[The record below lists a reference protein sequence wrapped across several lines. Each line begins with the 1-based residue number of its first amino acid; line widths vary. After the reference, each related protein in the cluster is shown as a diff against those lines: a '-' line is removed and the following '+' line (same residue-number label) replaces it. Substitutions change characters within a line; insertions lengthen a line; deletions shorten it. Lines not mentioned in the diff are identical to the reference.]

1 MKSSVAIPGESGPLA
16 VGAFRRALRALGLYG
31 ENPAIV
37 SATSSR
43 GFAML
48 RIAVGL
54 VVLYDSWAVLTW
66 EHKTEMARFLGV
78 GMGSAW
84 LALLVA
90 GVAFLEL
97 AIAASLLSGRGVQVM
112 GWLGVA
118 YGLFVWIVMEH
129 GGDFGRDATDPGV
142 GLPYAVLFL
151 FVVAADR
158 LRRDGDVARNEILAL
173 ARVAFGLLWAYDA
186 VLKFQPYFLAHYLD
200 YLAAA
205 QKDVGAGSWRGA
217 YDGMWIALSTAL
229 GPRTVAVL
237 VGLTEAAV
245 AAALISGR
253 GLRVFGPIG
262 IGLALAV
269 WTTAEEMG
277 GPFSLGVATMM
288 PMALLGTAILYVLA
302 LGYVWALYNP
312 LDWIR
317 GGRRASRIP
326 AGDSRGV

>member
-1 MKSSVAIPGESGPLA
+1 MKSPVTIPTESDPLA
-16 VGAFRRALRALGLYG
+16 AGALRRALRALGLYG
-31 ENPAIV
+31 VDPAAV

-43 GFAML
+43 SFDIL

-66 EHKTEMARFLGV
+66 EHKTEMAHFLGV

-112 GWLGVA
+112 GWLGAA

-129 GGDFGRDATDPGV
+129 GDDFGKDATDPGV
-142 GLPYAVLFL
+142 GLPYAVLLL

-186 VLKFQPYFLAHYLD
+186 VLKFQPYFLGHYLD
-200 YLAAA
+200 YLATA
-205 QKDVGAGSWRGA
+205 QKDVGAGSLRGA

-229 GPRTVAVL
+229 GPRTVAVV

-245 AAALISGR
+245 AAALVSGR

-262 IGLALAV
+262 IGLALVV

-288 PMALLGTAILYVLA
+288 PMALLGTAILYALA
-302 LGYVWALYNP
+302 LGYIWVLYNP

-317 GGRRASRIP
+317 GGRRARRISTV
-326 AGDSRGV
+326 GSRGV

>member
-1 MKSSVAIPGESGPLA
+1 MKSPVAIPTESAPLA
-16 VGAFRRALRALGLYG
+16 AGALRRALRALGLYG
-31 ENPAIV
+31 VDPAAV

-43 GFAML
+43 SFDIL

-66 EHKTEMARFLGV
+66 EHKTEMAHFLGV

-112 GWLGVA
+112 GWLGAA

-129 GGDFGRDATDPGV
+129 GGDFGKDATDPGV
-142 GLPYAVLFL
+142 GLPYAVLLL

-186 VLKFQPYFLAHYLD
+186 VLKFQPYFLGHYLD
-200 YLAAA
+200 YLATA
-205 QKDVGAGSWRGA
+205 QKDVGAGSLRGA

-229 GPRTVAVL
+229 GPRTVAVV

-245 AAALISGR
+245 AAALVSGR

-262 IGLALAV
+262 IGLALVV

-277 GPFSLGVATMM
+277 GPFSLGVAAMM
-288 PMALLGTAILYVLA
+288 PMALLGTAILYALA
-302 LGYVWALYNP
+302 LGYIWVLYNP
-312 LDWIR
+312 MDWIR
-317 GGRRASRIP
+317 GGRRARRISTV
-326 AGDSRGV
+326 GSRGV

>member
-1 MKSSVAIPGESGPLA
+1 MKSSEAISTESDPLTA
-16 VGAFRRALRALGLYG
+16 GAFRRALRALGLNG
-31 ENPAIV
+31 VDPAVV

-43 GFAML
+43 SFDVL

-78 GMGSAW
+78 GMGSPW
-84 LALLVA
+84 IALLVA

-112 GWLGVA
+112 GWFGVA

-129 GGDFGRDATDPGV
+129 GGDFGKDATDPGV
-142 GLPYAVLFL
+142 GLPYVVLFL

-186 VLKFQPYFLAHYLD
+186 ILKFQPYFLGHYLD
-200 YLAAA
+200 YLTAA
-205 QKDVGAGSWRGA
+205 QKDVGADSWLGA
-217 YDGMWIALSTAL
+217 YDGMWIALSAAL

-237 VGLTEAAV
+237 VGLVEIAV
-245 AAALISGR
+245 AAALVAGR
-253 GLRVFGPIG
+253 GLRVLGPIG
-262 IGLALAV
+262 IGLALV
-269 WTTAEEMG
+269 IWTTAEQMG

-302 LGYVWALYNP
+302 LGYVWVLYNP

-317 GGRRASRIP
+317 AGRRGR
-326 AGDSRGV
+326 